1 MGDENDT
8 GDVVAAAA
16 EAVDLRSRQQRR
28 AEAREARKTWEDV
41 YTDSDPRLQPL
52 MKARH
57 MLFAILRQ
65 AGRIRIPAA
74 ELQAV
79 DMRDKVDVKVAD
91 NGDLIVE
98 YLGER

>member
-1 MGDENDT
+1 MGDTND
-8 GDVVAAAA
+8 GREVAAAG
-16 EAVDLRSRQQRR
+16 EVVDLRSRQQRR

-57 MLFAILRQ
+57 MLFAMLRQ

-79 DMRDKVDVKVAD
+79 DLRDKVDVKVAD